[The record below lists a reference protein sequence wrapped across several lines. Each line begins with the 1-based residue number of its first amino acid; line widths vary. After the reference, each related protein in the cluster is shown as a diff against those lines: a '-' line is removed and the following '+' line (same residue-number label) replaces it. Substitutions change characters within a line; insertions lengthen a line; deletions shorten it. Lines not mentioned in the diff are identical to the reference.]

1 MDPRR
6 QSVIVTGAAS
16 GIGAALAQAFADA
29 GARAVG
35 LIDRD
40 PTGLA
45 QVAESI
51 SSRGVSTSTRVV
63 DVTEEADLVHAL
75 QSLDDD
81 LNGVS
86 IMCSNAGV
94 AYGGGVEAPDSA
106 WDTSWSIHVMA
117 HVWAARALIPRM
129 AARGGGHLLTTASAA
144 GLLTNLGAA
153 PYAVT
158 KHAAVALAEWMAI
171 SYRDQGIRVSCLC
184 PQGVRTKM
192 LFPDAPSSDTEAISQ
207 SAVLAAGEVME
218 PEEVAAFTIDAMRED
233 RFLILPHPQVHRY
246 LVAKA
251 QDAQA
256 WLDAMSR
263 MNRRLASEER

>member
-1 MDPRR
+1 MDPRG

-16 GIGAALAQAFADA
+16 GIGASLARAFADA

-40 PTGLA
+40 SIGLE
-45 QVAESI
+45 QVAQSI
-51 SSRGVSTSTRVV
+51 SAKGVSTSIRVV
-63 DVTEEADLVHAL
+63 DVTEESSLVHAIY
-75 QSLDDD
+75 SLDDD

-86 IMCSNAGV
+86 VMCSNAGV
-94 AYGGGVEAPDSA
+94 AYGGGVEAA
-106 WDTSWSIHVMA
+106 DTSWELSWSIHVMA

-129 AARGGGHLLTTASAA
+129 SARGGGHFLTTASAA

-171 SYRDQGIRVSCLC
+171 TYRDHGIRVSCLC

-192 LFPDAPSSDTEAISQ
+192 LFPEGPSADSDAMSQ
-207 SAVLAAGEVME
+207 AAVLASGEVME
-218 PEEVAAFTIDAMRED
+218 PDDVAAFTIDAMRED

-251 QDAQA
+251 TDTES
-256 WLDAMSR
+256 WLDAMAK
-263 MNRRLASEER
+263 MNRRLSSESS